1 VEIAEH
7 ACLKYSGRV
16 GRSAEAKS
24 LDENSIRL
32 AVVAH
37 IRHEETPYDDL
48 LAMGHERLEARAQV
62 KEAVDQV
69 LTQWETP

>member
-1 VEIAEH
+1 MEIAEH

-24 LDENSIRL
+24 LDENLIRL

-37 IRHEETPYDDL
+37 IRHEKTPYDDL
-48 LAMGHERLEARAQV
+48 LAMGNERWEARAQV

-69 LTQWETP
+69 LEQWETQ